1 MNPFTKTV
9 GAISDDAIKLDVG
22 DNILNA
28 RNTMIQ
34 YNISRVVITQDNMP
48 AGMITEKD
56 IVRFIYSSNLNKRP
70 SEIKI
75 CEVIGNKPPITVGS
89 SMLLVSCARLM
100 LSKGIS
106 SLIVTQKNSK
116 DLKVITKTDL
126 VNHYS
131 KFYKQINKVK
141 EYMTTKVYSISP
153 DELLIEA
160 MKILLEKK
168 VSRVAVVKNG
178 KAVGIITG
186 RDLLPISSL
195 VNSGFE
201 KYSNKSPSGLN
212 MAISGL
218 KAIIMVGDIMRSPLL
233 TIFSNAD
240 LADAAK
246 IMIRNRIS
254 GLPVVDKNDKLIGIV
269 TKTDVIRAFSKSS

>member
-9 GAISDDAIKLDVG
+9 GAISEDAIKLDVG
-22 DNILNA
+22 DNIIDA

-34 YNISRVVITQDNMP
+34 YNISRVVITEDNMP

-56 IVRFIYSSNLNKRP
+56 IVRFIYSTNLNKKP
-70 SEIKI
+70 NEITLG
-75 CEVIGNKPPITVGS
+75 EVMGDKTPITVGS

-131 KFYKQINKVK
+131 KFYKKINKVK
-141 EYMTTKVYSISP
+141 V
-153 DELLIEA
+153 
-160 MKILLEKK
+160 
-168 VSRVAVVKNG
+168 
-178 KAVGIITG
+178 VGIITG

-201 KYSNKSPSGLN
+201 KYSDKSQFGLN
-212 MAISGL
+212 MGISGL

-269 TKTDVIRAFSKSS
+269 TKTDIIRAFSKSS

>member
-1 MNPFTKTV
+1 MNPFAKTV

-22 DNILNA
+22 DNILDA

-34 YNISRVVITQDNMP
+34 YNISRVVITEDNMP

-70 SEIKI
+70 GEITLG
-75 CEVIGNKPPITVGS
+75 EVMGDKPPITVGS

-131 KFYKQINKVK
+131 KFYKKINKVK
-141 EYMTTKVYSISP
+141 EYMTTQVYSISP
-153 DELLIEA
+153 DELLIKA
-160 MKILLEKK
+160 MKLLLEKK

-201 KYSNKSPSGLN
+201 KYSDKSQFGLN

-254 GLPVVDKNDKLIGIV
+254 GLPVVDNNDKLIGIV
-269 TKTDVIRAFSKSS
+269 TKTDIIRAFSKSS